1 MSLYAAI
8 LTVPRI
14 GPIRPSIA
22 PTMIKTLLKQEG
34 KESKVFDINIDF
46 YNNFASFAGEQA
58 FKELDTYF
66 FIDNTKLSDEAAAKY
81 NEWLLDWA
89 KRIADLKTEL
99 IMISVFTWQAQ
110 RFTED
115 FLKVLR
121 TIADAKIIIG
131 GQGMI
136 KSENTSFNTKP
147 VFAVN
152 MKELGLIDHWVA
164 GEAESTIREIVRGN
178 FKHKGIDTFDYAD
191 RKPLSETPVADFSD
205 LDIASYHSGYQTGML
220 PLESSRGCVRA
231 CSFCDWP
238 VAQGGFRA
246 KNGRQLADELI
257 HYYKEYNVTNFYFN
271 DALINGSVKDLRL
284 FNQCILDFYRENNL
298 PNRYFTYSGLFIV
311 RNSASFKEQDFELMG
326 KAGAD
331 TMIIGLETGSDRVRE
346 HMNKKFTN
354 EDFRFTIEQFSKHK
368 IRTYWLMIVGYPTE
382 TREDFDETLQALRD
396 YQRFVADGTIV
407 GINLGTTLT
416 IGEGVPLWH
425 NYEAMGIIGVDGK
438 RPEDVFWMHKDNPS
452 LTYKERILRR
462 IEAQEVAIEL
472 GYNFWKGDDQLKF
485 VMEKYQS
492 ILENV
497 KN

>member
-1 MSLYAAI
+1 
-8 LTVPRI
+8 
-14 GPIRPSIA
+14 
-22 PTMIKTLLKQEG
+22 
-34 KESKVFDINIDF
+34 
-46 YNNFASFAGEQA
+46 
-58 FKELDTYF
+58 
-66 FIDNTKLSDEAAAKY
+66 
-81 NEWLLDWA
+81 
-89 KRIADLKTEL
+89 
-99 IMISVFTWQAQ
+99 
-110 RFTED
+110 
-115 FLKVLR
+115 
-121 TIADAKIIIG
+121 
-131 GQGMI
+131 
-136 KSENTSFNTKP
+136 
-147 VFAVN
+147 
-152 MKELGLIDHWVA
+152 
-164 GEAESTIREIVRGN
+164 
-178 FKHKGIDTFDYAD
+178 
-191 RKPLSETPVADFSD
+191 
-205 LDIASYHSGYQTGML
+205 ML

-257 HYYKEYNVTNFYFN
+257 HYFKEYNVTNFYFN

-382 TREDFDETLQALRD
+382 TIEDFGETLQALRD

-425 NYEAMGIIGVDGK
+425 NYEAMGIIGVGGK